1 MRTAFFATCLM
12 IFAADAKATH
22 LYEFVQTGTND
33 TLAYWELSSL
43 PAGYDEVVSLTF
55 TPQGEAIFGLGE
67 VYAGEFDHWANNTA
81 SDDGM
86 GGLGDDEDNLFGAW
100 TFDQDD
106 VPVSSLV
113 IDPIGQRLYLGYMN
127 DPGLDSILYKY
138 QDSADGPG
146 ELMTYGDW
154 RQVSVPE
161 PSSVTLALLGM
172 ASACLRRHR
181 QRATAE
187 FT

>member
-1 MRTAFFATCLM
+1 MRTAFIATSLL
-12 IFAADAKATH
+12 ILAANAQAAH
-22 LYEFVQTGTND
+22 VYEFVQEGTNN

-55 TPQGEAIFGLGE
+55 TSQGEAIFGLGE

-86 GGLGDDEDNLFGAW
+86 GGLGDDEDNLFGALI
-100 TFDQDD
+100 FDQDD

-113 IDPIGQRLYLGYMN
+113 TEPIGQRLYLGYMN
-127 DPGLDSILYKY
+127 DPGLDSIWYKY

-146 ELMTYGDW
+146 EMIAFGDW
-154 RQVSVPE
+154 RKVNVPE
-161 PSSVTLALLGM
+161 PCTVSLLLLG
-172 ASACLRRHR
+172 LLTPWRRR
-181 QRATAE
+181 
-187 FT
+187 